1 MAFNKPDA
9 MRQAQQLLRQGNVT
23 SAIGLYRKIV
33 EAEPSDLIA
42 ISTLADLYIKS
53 GRVPD
58 AVASFLQ
65 VAEHYLNTNSDI
77 SARYILNKILKLDA
91 QNPHAQAYMA
101 ELCLHE
107 GNEASAVDW
116 LIEAG
121 ASFWHHGNL
130 RAAIEANQRVLSIN
144 PNCRPAKAA
153 LWALQQESEPTEPE
167 PQPMQPPVVSAPL
180 EQILI
185 SIGEETEGLFATNE
199 AEPAYGATPPG
210 GEEDEAMLPQEA
222 LPVLDQANII
232 DQIANAEVFA
242 GYGELDAAVAIL
254 RDLLMQR
261 PDHIEVR
268 ERLKD
273 IYLRAEYT
281 ARASEECVNIAAIF
295 AARGE
300 TGRAREYLIR
310 AQRLAH
316 AGEPSASYSPS
327 LSSYT
332 DAADDA
338 PQTHLHDHLQN
349 A

>member
-1 MAFNKPDA
+1 MAFNKPEA

-23 SAIGLYRKIV
+23 SAIAIYCKIV

-53 GRVPD
+53 GRVQD
-58 AVASFLQ
+58 AVASFLR
-65 VAEHYLNTNSDI
+65 VAEHYLKTNSDI

-91 QNPHAQAYMA
+91 QNPYAQAYMA

-107 GNEASAVDW
+107 GNEPAALDW

-121 ASFWHHGNL
+121 ACFWHKGDVKAAVEVNR
-130 RAAIEANQRVLSIN
+130 RALSIDPKN
-144 PNCRPAKAA
+144 RPAKAA
-153 LWALQQESEPTEPE
+153 LWALQQEAEPTEPE
-167 PQPMQPPVVSAPL
+167 PLAAVPPVIAAPL
-180 EQILI
+180 EAILI
-185 SIGEETEGLFATNE
+185 SIGEETEGLYASNG
-199 AEPAYGATPPG
+199 ADPAVAPPG
-210 GEEDEAMLPQEA
+210 AEEDEAMLPPEA

-232 DQIANAEVFA
+232 DQIANAEVLA
-242 GYGELDAAVAIL
+242 GYGELDAAVATL
-254 RDLLMQR
+254 RSLLMQR

-281 ARASEECVNIAAIF
+281 ERASEECVNLAAIY

-300 TGRAREYLIR
+300 TGRARDYLIR

-316 AGEPSASYSPS
+316 AGEPTASYSSS

-332 DAADDA
+332 DSADDA
-338 PQTHLHDHLQN
+338 PQARLQDHLQN